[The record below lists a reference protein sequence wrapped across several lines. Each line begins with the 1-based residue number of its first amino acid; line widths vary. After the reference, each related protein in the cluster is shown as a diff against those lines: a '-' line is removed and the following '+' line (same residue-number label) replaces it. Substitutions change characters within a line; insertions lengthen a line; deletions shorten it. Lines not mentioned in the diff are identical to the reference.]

1 MGTIYLILIVM
12 AGILVETVGNG
23 LLYGIFLYEK
33 YGVDSMRRTTVNMLY
48 SQICLMLIIS
58 NILAFPL
65 AIYGYC
71 LNEISGK
78 LVQVNI

>member
-1 MGTIYLILIVM
+1 M

-23 LLYGIFLYEK
+23 LLYGIFLFEK

-48 SQICLMLIIS
+48 SHICLMLIIS

>member
-1 MGTIYLILIVM
+1 M
-12 AGILVETVGNG
+12 AGIFVETVGNG

-33 YGVDSMRRTTVNMLY
+33 YGVDSMRRTTANMLY